1 MHSIAFIERPIKRL
15 NCTSPGRFKAEAR
28 AQLLLAQ
35 RAEAKRKK
43 QEEDE
48 LAAKEYIP
56 SLVVPDGISDR
67 PQVVNPASMPNYLG
81 SARAATGRT
90 ARKKGQE
97 VAKLFDLLDLDGDGE
112 LTRDEVVTSYE
123 QLNMTEKEAGDFF
136 DSLDPD
142 RKGVLSRTEWDNR
155 TAGLKDFVHAGRTV
169 GSRDAEEKRRL
180 VAFEAKMREDH
191 IHEMK
196 SGKAKSGVSDRP
208 EFTAPGSMPNYLSS
222 ASGKLSPKDMKKF
235 THTGKGLAEREARQ
249 KAIVDEVERKA
260 KEGDLAEK
268 RNSNRPEF
276 TNAAN
281 MPNYLGSA
289 RAATG
294 RAGRRTGGSPLD
306 LLDLDGDGELTRDEV
321 VTSYE
326 QLNMTEKE
334 AGDFLSLDPD
344 RRVLSRTNGTTA
356 RRAWNFVHAGNH
368 EAARRGRRNRGREGR
383 GAVQL
388 VRAWRCQRRPGTC
401 RRESAPSLKS
411 TRAKVCAIAMP
422 KRRRDSTR
430 RRSGSVKRP
439 SNVETQKRRLSII
452 CHRVRRKSCKS
463 PLTRA
468 NPSRIETR
476 KRPQNTRSR
485 LNSGRDQWRSTTAAM
500 TNLTTVLWIS
510 SMTRAISGLIYL
522 GTGWAHSRA
531 LRARVKARSIL
542 LAPSRHAPAPPAA
555 HEAPAAMAVGALGRH
570 RRTLLDRDPPDPPD
584 GHR

>member
-1 MHSIAFIERPIKRL
+1 LSRTEWDNRTAGLKDFVHAGKTMKQRDAEEKKRL
-15 NCTSPGRFKAEAR
+15 EAFEMKVKQDHIEELKGGKAKSGKSNRPEFTN
-28 AQLLLAQ
+28 
-35 RAEAKRKK
+35 
-43 QEEDE
+43 
-48 LAAKEYIP
+48 AA
-56 SLVVPDGISDR
+56 
-67 PQVVNPASMPNYLG
+67 NMPNYLG

-294 RAGRRTGGSPLD
+294 RTARKKGQEVAKLFD

-334 AGDFLSLDPD
+334 AGDFFDSLDPD
-344 RRVLSRTNGTTA
+344 RKGVLSRTEWDNRTA
-356 RRAWNFVHAGNH
+356 GLKDFVHAGKTIQVKNKNV
-368 EAARRGRRNRGREGR
+368 AFQILFQSAFLTS
-383 GAVQL
+383 L
-388 VRAWRCQRRPGTC
+388 VVFVSFLP
-401 RRESAPSLKS
+401 
-411 TRAKVCAIAMP
+411 
-422 KRRRDSTR
+422 
-430 RRSGSVKRP
+430 
-439 SNVETQKRRLSII
+439 
-452 CHRVRRKSCKS
+452 
-463 PLTRA
+463 
-468 NPSRIETR
+468 
-476 KRPQNTRSR
+476 
-485 LNSGRDQWRSTTAAM
+485 
-500 TNLTTVLWIS
+500 
-510 SMTRAISGLIYL
+510 
-522 GTGWAHSRA
+522 
-531 LRARVKARSIL
+531 
-542 LAPSRHAPAPPAA
+542 
-555 HEAPAAMAVGALGRH
+555 
-570 RRTLLDRDPPDPPD
+570 
-584 GHR
+584 